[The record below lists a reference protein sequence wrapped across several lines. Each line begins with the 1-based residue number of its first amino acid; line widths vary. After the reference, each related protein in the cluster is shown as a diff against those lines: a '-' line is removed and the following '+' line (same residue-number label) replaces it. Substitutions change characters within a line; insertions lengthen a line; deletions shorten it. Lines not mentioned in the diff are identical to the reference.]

1 MVQALPVGWRQRP
14 SPSAEAARAR
24 PQNPALFDLSSLLVG
39 LSRLSFGLSSLAS
52 RPQQPP
58 SSWRGTG
65 RETKKE
71 APEVSAERG
80 SVEWILFSFTF
91 FGKSTYFF
99 IGPTFAWPV
108 FLVMFVG
115 GSQKNSTLEACKYK

>member
-24 PQNPALFDLSSLLVG
+24 PQNPALLDLSSLLVG
-39 LSRLSFGLSSLAS
+39 LSSFSLGLSSLAS

-65 RETKKE
+65 RETEKE
-71 APEVSAERG
+71 AAEVSERG

-91 FGKSTYFF
+91 FWQINIFF
-99 IGPTFAWPV
+99 ISPTFAWAV